1 MGRSPQTMGG
11 GGDEIEKLPQSCEQL
26 FEALVDAVQ
35 PSSSKE
41 SVSNAEDLVKA
52 DLDTAIL
59 VRDYLNKDKERI
71 IQVEGGESS
80 GHRLRSRVLDVLRP
94 MIAREVAHRTIREIE
109 KGKGAG
115 G

>member
-35 PSSSKE
+35 PSSSKK

-59 VRDYLNKDKERI
+59 VRDYLNKDEEKI
-71 IQVEGGESS
+71 IRVEGGESC
-80 GHRLRSRVLDVLRP
+80 GHRMRPQVLDVLRP
-94 MIAREVAHRTIREIE
+94 MIAREVAHRALREIKKDE
-109 KGKGAG
+109 DGK
-115 G
+115 